1 MLSRIAPYAR
11 LWNGRLRMSDQPSE
25 SWQTIFF
32 AVAGVVVLLQT
43 FRGWRLGIVRQVAQ
57 IVALG
62 GAYVCAWIMGPQV
75 APFLKPLGLPNPILV
90 AIGGAGVGFFVYLA
104 VSAVSA
110 ILFKKTS
117 DQSVG
122 MVKLGFGLT
131 GALVGMLFGIFL
143 VWVGVI
149 GIRVLGTVAETNVSA
164 SKRLPTSGRAMDEQ
178 SAEPSPMVRSLVELK
193 HSLEK
198 GTTGTVVQ
206 QLDPVPGGVYR
217 TIEKLGL
224 MIGNSQSLFRFMD
237 YPGVKPLAEHP
248 KIRALQEDPEIAK
261 QVSDRDILAL
271 IRNPHVVAA
280 ANDPEIMKL
289 IGGLEFEKALDYAVG
304 KPEKP
309 VSAPPAY

>member
-1 MLSRIAPYAR
+1 MEPSV
-11 LWNGRLRMSDQPSE
+11 RMSPQPTE

-32 AVAGVVVLLQT
+32 AAAAVVVLLQT
-43 FRGWRLGIVRQVAQ
+43 FRGWRLGIVRQIAQ

-62 GAYVCAWIMGPQV
+62 GAYVCAWILGPQI
-75 APFLKPLGLPNPILV
+75 APFLKPLGLPNPVLV
-90 AIGGAGVGFFVYLA
+90 ALGGAAVGLFVYVA

-110 ILFKKTS
+110 VLFKKTS

-122 MVKLGFGLT
+122 LVKLGYGLT
-131 GALVGMLFGIFL
+131 GALVGMLFGIFI
-143 VWVGVI
+143 VWVGMI

-164 SKRLPTSGRAMDEQ
+164 AKRLPSSGGTLEVRGSEMEGL
-178 SAEPSPMVRSLVELK
+178 EPNPMVRSLVELK
-193 HSLEK
+193 NSLEE
-198 GTTGTVVQ
+198 GPTGTVVEH
-206 QLDPVPGGVYR
+206 LDPVPGGVYR

-224 MIGNSQSLFRFMD
+224 MIGNSNSLLRFMD

-261 QVSDRDILAL
+261 QVSNRDIFAL
-271 IRNPHVVAA
+271 IRNPNIVAA

-289 IGGLEFEKALDYAVG
+289 MGQLEFEKALDYAVG